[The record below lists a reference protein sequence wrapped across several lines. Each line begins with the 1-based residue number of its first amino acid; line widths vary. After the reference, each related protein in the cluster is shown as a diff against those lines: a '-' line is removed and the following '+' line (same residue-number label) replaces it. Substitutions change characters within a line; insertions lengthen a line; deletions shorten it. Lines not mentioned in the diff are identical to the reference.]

1 MCLHNRNLSN
11 KGAVLM
17 KKFLLPAYIIV
28 VFLIAILFLLCNK
41 VRDPMFYLSILILV
55 IIGKIIASHINKEK

>member
-1 MCLHNRNLSN
+1 
-11 KGAVLM
+11 M
-17 KKFLLPAYIIV
+17 KKFFLPVYIIV

-41 VRDPMFYLSILILV
+41 VRDPMLYLSILILV